1 MTATGFALDFH
12 PYPGMAGVLAEAEVP
27 WDTDLYGLPVVELRC
42 VGPATEVARALPPW
56 RALRRPAF
64 VQTRVAPDDLAT
76 VEALCA
82 NGFYPAETTLDLSLP
97 LRRLRP
103 LDVRAAD
110 RPRLRRAGPADV
122 AALAAIASE
131 TFHADRFHL
140 DPHLPSER
148 SDARYAGWVE
158 RGFAAGD
165 PLYAYETAAGEPVGF
180 YLVRGEPGAEVEL
193 SLAGVTPRHRGT
205 GLGAMMYS
213 DMLVLCRDE
222 GYRAAVT
229 SVSANNLDVLNL
241 FIRLG
246 FAVRAARL
254 TLHAWLA

>member
-1 MTATGFALDFH
+1 MGFALDFR
-12 PYPGMAGVLAEAEVP
+12 PYPGMAGVLTEAEVP

-42 VGPATEVARALPPW
+42 VAPAAEVARALPPW

-97 LRRLRP
+97 LRRLTP
-103 LDVRAAD
+103 LEARAAD
-110 RPRLRRAGPADV
+110 RPRLRRAGAGDV
-122 AALAAIASE
+122 AALAAIARE
-131 TFHADRFHL
+131 TFRADRFHL

-148 SDARYAGWVE
+148 TDARYAGWVE

-165 PLYAYETAAGEPVGF
+165 RLYAYEAASGEAVGF
-180 YLVRGEPGAEVEL
+180 YLVRGEPGAEVDL
-193 SLAGVTPRHRGT
+193 SLAGVTARHRGT

-222 GYRAAVT
+222 GFRTAVT
-229 SVSANNLDVLNL
+229 RVTATNLDVLNL
-241 FIRLG
+241 FTRLG
-246 FAVRAARL
+246 FTIRAARL
-254 TLHAWLA
+254 TLHAWLT